1 MHRIELIVRDNEV
14 YVGGVVHNSVY
25 FNYLEHARNSYL
37 RENNI
42 DFTELATRR
51 GIKFTQVSSEQRY
64 KFPLASNDR
73 FYVTTEIEK
82 ATSIQFLFRQT
93 IIKLPDE
100 KLVLEANTIGVLTNE
115 NGYPIRVPGDIEVIM
130 EQMGVK

>member
-42 DFTELATRR
+42 DFMELATTK
-51 GIKFTQVSSEQRY
+51 GIKFTQVSSEQMYR
-64 KFPLASNDR
+64 FPLVANDR

-82 ATSIQFLFRQT
+82 ATSIQFLFKQK
-93 IIKLPDE
+93 IFILPDE
-100 KLVLEANTIGVLTNE
+100 KLSLEASTIGVLTNE
-115 NGYPIRVPGDIEVIM
+115 GGYPIRVPKDIEAIL
-130 EQMGVK
+130 EKMGVK